1 MAAIYTTYAVQQFLK
16 EMRDGSGAIPTTYY
30 AAAYTVAPIID
41 GGTGGTEIP
50 SAGGGPH
57 SWYARQLLAYAAPSG
72 RTMANSGIITF
83 TSSSLTAVTGN
94 VVALAITDD
103 SATGGGNIWI
113 ILPLTSPIAV
123 GIGSQLIFP
132 IGQILQEFAAS

>member
-1 MAAIYTTYAVQQFLK
+1 MAAIYTTYAVTQFLN
-16 EMRDGSGAIPTTYY
+16 EMRDGTGTIPTSYF
-30 AAAYTVAPIID
+30 AAAYTVTPIIN

-57 SWYARQLLAYAAPSG
+57 SWYARQALAYASPSG

-83 TSSSLTAVTGN
+83 PTSNSVVTGN
-94 VVALAITDD
+94 VVALAITD
-103 SATGGGNIWI
+103 SGTTGGGNIWV
-113 ILPLTSPIAV
+113 ILPLTSPVAI

>member
-1 MAAIYTTYAVQQFLK
+1 MAAIYTTYAVQQFLN
-16 EMRDGSGAIPTTYY
+16 EMKDGSGTIPTSYF

-41 GGTGGTEIP
+41 GGTGGTELS

-57 SWYARQLLAYAAPSG
+57 SWYARQALAYATPSG

-83 TSSSLTAVTGN
+83 TSSSPTAVTGN
-94 VVALAITDD
+94 VVALVIAD
-103 SATGGGNIWI
+103 SGTIGAGNIWI

-132 IGQILQEFAAS
+132 IGQILQEFAGS